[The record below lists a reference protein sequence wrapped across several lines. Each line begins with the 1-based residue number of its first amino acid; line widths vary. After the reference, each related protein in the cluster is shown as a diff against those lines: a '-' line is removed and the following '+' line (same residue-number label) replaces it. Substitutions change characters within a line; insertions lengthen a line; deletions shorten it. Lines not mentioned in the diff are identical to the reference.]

1 MVLVGQIG
9 RVPVVARYFLAVL
22 CLAPSCLS
30 SHQLRL
36 GLVLVACQ
44 ALRLLQLLALLGR
57 RGGQLFVHR
66 HRVAQRVEVLTRV
79 LGCVLLTIMIHR
91 EATARVLQ
99 TTLVVPSV
107 DRLRYLLG
115 LAA

>member
-1 MVLVGQIG
+1 MILVGQIG
-9 RVPVVARYFLAVL
+9 RVPMVARYFLAVL

-30 SHQLRL
+30 SHQLGL

-79 LGCVLLTIMIHR
+79 LRGVLLAIVVHA
-91 EATARVLQ
+91 EAT
-99 TTLVVPSV
+99 T
-107 DRLRYLLG
+107 RLL
-115 LAA
+115 